1 MNEILNQKFGV
12 EVEMYNITR
21 AKAAVVVKKTLEAW
35 THETYAIEGP
45 GLFGGL
51 GIGNDQKEAVAYFL
65 DAHGS
70 ECKKITAVR
79 FYKNR

>member
-1 MNEILNQKFGV
+1 MKEFEIHYLS
-12 EVEMYNITR
+12 T
-21 AKAAVVVKKTLEAW
+21 
-35 THETYAIEGP
+35 EGP
-45 GLFGGL
+45 GLFGGM